1 MAGDGLT
8 RFLGDTP
15 LRVILRLTFLSLV
28 VGVIL
33 SALDLDPLGVI
44 DLVLSFIERL
54 WNMGFNAVEQVGQYL
69 VLGAVIVVPIWL
81 ISRILSA
88 RGR

>member
-1 MAGDGLT
+1 MSGDGLT

-15 LRVILRLTFLSLV
+15 LRVVVRLAFLSLV

-44 DLVLSFIERL
+44 DLVLSFIQRL
-54 WNMGFNAVEQVGQYL
+54 WDMGFSAIEQVGKYL

-81 ISRILSA
+81 VSRIFSS

>member
-1 MAGDGLT
+1 MSGDGFS

-15 LRVILRLTFLSLV
+15 LRVVIRLVFLSLV

-33 SALDLDPLGVI
+33 SALDLDPLGVFE
-44 DLVLSFIERL
+44 LLLSFVRRL
-54 WNMGFNAVEQVGQYL
+54 WNMGFSAIEQVGQYL
-69 VLGAVIVVPIWL
+69 VLGAVIVLPVWL
-81 ISRILSA
+81 ISRIFAA